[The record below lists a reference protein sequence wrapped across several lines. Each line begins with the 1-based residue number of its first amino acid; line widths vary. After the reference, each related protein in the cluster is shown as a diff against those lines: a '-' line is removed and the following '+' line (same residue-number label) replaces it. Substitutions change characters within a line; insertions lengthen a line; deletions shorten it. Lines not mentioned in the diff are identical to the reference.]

1 MGFKLKKKSG
11 NRSVNE
17 KSSVNFIA
25 KIQSQIEQYASL
37 EFLFYKN

>member
-17 KSSVNFIA
+17 KSNVNFVA

-37 EFLFYKN
+37 